1 MDEVLVKGILEVLGK
16 MKAGEVVPIPG
27 RGGWKMEV
35 TACGGNEFDFTH
47 HNPAGDGRNKFYL
60 YTTVGNKFG
69 AGKTKQ
75 EPSLG
80 VPCRNCGAEVDG
92 AVVGALVRGVDGK
105 ISERFSWSNLVFAQ
119 KGTFSI
125 SADGALTVN
134 DASKGFLQAVFLPDK
149 NRLEGYVGVF
159 GPTKPERVV
168 VLEME
173 ELLLATIDQIAA

>member
-1 MDEVLVKGILEVLGK
+1 MDEVLVKGILEALGK
-16 MKAGEVVPIPG
+16 MKPGESVVFPG
-27 RGGWKMEV
+27 RGGWEWEV
-35 TACGGNEFDFTH
+35 TSCEGGGFDATH
-47 HNPAGDGRNKFYL
+47 RNPAGDGRNKFYL
-60 YTTVGNKFG
+60 YTTVDNKYG

-125 SADGALTVN
+125 GTDGALTVN